1 MLPGFFFFRDPTLKL
16 EFGLRRRRRRQ
27 RAAIVALEGST
38 PADLRR
44 ALAIARSYDRN
55 AILVAVDGGLATCR
69 AVRRRPSLFVGD
81 LDSARRPPR
90 GVAVRIYPIE
100 KDFSDFAGALREIRK
115 RGVDLVVIAGLL
127 GGRLDHE
134 WANLLEV
141 GQAAAMFAGILA
153 PSERGLVAVT
163 SSGLRAKTTP
173 RRFVSLF
180 AAGQGARVTLL
191 GTWWE
196 LGRAWLAPGSL
207 GLSNVTG
214 ESLTLQVHDGVAVV
228 VFPE

>member
-1 MLPGFFFFRDPTLKL
+1 MLPGFFFFGGHALKI
-16 EFGLRRRRRRQ
+16 EFGSRRRKRHLV
-27 RAAIVALEGST
+27 AVVALEGSS
-38 PADLRR
+38 PSDLRR
-44 ALAIARSYDRN
+44 ALALARAYDRS
-55 AILVAVDGGLATCR
+55 AMLVAVDGGLKTCR

-90 GVAVRIYPIE
+90 GVETRIYPIE
-100 KDFSDFAGALREIRK
+100 KDFSDFAGALREIK
-115 RGVDLVVIAGLL
+115 NRGGSIVVIAGLL

-141 GQAAAMFAGILA
+141 GQAAEMFAGILA

-163 SSGLRAKTTP
+163 AAGLRVKTTP

-180 AAGQGARVTLL
+180 AAGRGARVSLL

-196 LGRAWLAPGSL
+196 LGRAWLAPGSV

-214 ESLTLQVHDGVAVV
+214 DSLTLDVHEGVAVV